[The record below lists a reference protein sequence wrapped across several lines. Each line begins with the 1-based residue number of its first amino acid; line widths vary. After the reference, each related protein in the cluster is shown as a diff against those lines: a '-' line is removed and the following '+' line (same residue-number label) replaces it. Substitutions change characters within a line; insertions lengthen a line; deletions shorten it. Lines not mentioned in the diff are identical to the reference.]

1 MPEVTEA
8 KNASRTG
15 LGEENGGGC
24 VGDEFVIYRSAW
36 TPMKRVAISLRW
48 RFQIRT
54 TLRQPHSLLRRRRVL
69 ERATNV
75 LGEIQEE

>member
-15 LGEENGGGC
+15 LGEENGGGY

-36 TPMKRVAISLRW
+36 TPMKRVGADESPVSS
-48 RFQIRT
+48 RFGHSTMENDGGMRK
-54 TLRQPHSLLRRRRVL
+54 RQ
-69 ERATNV
+69 AAD
-75 LGEIQEE
+75 